1 MWRVSRRD
9 AGRGSFKTTD
19 GKETKPEL
27 VVKPSPFPW
36 SEPLEGLLPAV
47 PVPVTGRSWLSFVCV
62 LCGLSSAD
70 IECVLESLA
79 VW

>member
-9 AGRGSFKTTD
+9 AGQGSFKTTD

-47 PVPVTGRSWLSFVCV
+47 PA
-62 LCGLSSAD
+62 GLSGACNRPLVA
-70 IECVLESLA
+70 ELCVRA
-79 VW
+79 VWS